1 MRSQHVRTLA
11 ALLAAFAVGIAFNGA
26 AHAQSLDSNF
36 YYQRGLTNVLA
47 DQDQAFADFNE
58 AIRLDPQ
65 NANAYVGRGSV
76 RFDGG
81 SLADFDEAIRL
92 DPQNAEAYSRRAF
105 IYNMQR
111 NYAAALA
118 DYDQAIR
125 FNPHAETIGQRAGV
139 HWDLGNHALA
149 FRDADESIRL
159 NPRDAR
165 AWFDRGLFHRRAG
178 NTAQAEAD
186 FAQALRLDPS
196 LRHYLRMQ

>member
-1 MRSQHVRTLA
+1 MRSKHVRNLA
-11 ALLAAFAVGIAFNGA
+11 SLLAIFAAAMAFNGA
-26 AHAQSLDSNF
+26 AHAQSEDSNF
-36 YYQRGLTNVLA
+36 YYQRGLANRDQ

-81 SLADFDEAIRL
+81 SRADYTEAIRI
-92 DPQNAEAYSRRAF
+92 DPTNVEAYLRRSWVVSP
-105 IYNMQR
+105 QE
-111 NYAAALA
+111 ALA
-118 DYDQAIR
+118 DLDQAIR
-125 FNPHAETIGQRAGV
+125 LAPRDAGILGV
-139 HWDLGNHALA
+139 RSSVNWDLGNHAQA
-149 FRDADESIRL
+149 FRDADESLRL
-159 NPRDAR
+159 DPSDAR
-165 AWFDRGLFHRRAG
+165 MWFTRGQFHRRAG